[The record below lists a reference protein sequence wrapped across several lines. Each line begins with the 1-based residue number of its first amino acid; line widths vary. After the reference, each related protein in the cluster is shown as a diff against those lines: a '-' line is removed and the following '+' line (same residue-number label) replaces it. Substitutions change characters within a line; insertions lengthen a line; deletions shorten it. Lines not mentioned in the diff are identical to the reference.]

1 MWYFL
6 AYWFIVLSIPA
17 VVLGVWGWFVYNYP
31 LTPRGILV
39 ATAAACTALAGY
51 VLIVL
56 ALPTPFPSVA

>member
-6 AYWFIVLSIPA
+6 AYWIIVLSIPA
-17 VVLGVWGWFVYNYP
+17 LVLGVWGWFVHQYP
-31 LTPRGILV
+31 LTTRGIRV

-51 VLIVL
+51 VLLIF

>member
-6 AYWFIVLSIPA
+6 AYWIIVLSIPA

-31 LTPRGILV
+31 LTPRGIRT

-51 VLIVL
+51 VLLIL